1 MSFRSAVCHLTVLIH
16 DLLSLWI
23 VRWQE
28 AQVGLGN
35 ALRWSATGKEH
46 SSLWWHGMRS
56 AQTTFNQSF
65 LSVWPSHNCLSL
77 KPTCLMSNTVKRFS
91 KGEFAPCQVKN
102 VLRWRAKLF
111 PCVWAF
117 RFWRY
122 KVYFNWWTSSLRL
135 NCFKQRKRWRNLPS
149 MTSRYGFI
157 ICFNGLSS
165 SVLKHLL
172 WLDLICVHGA

>member
-1 MSFRSAVCHLTVLIH
+1 MIFFPSELSGDRRLKWDWEMHCDGVLQARSIH
-16 DLLSLWI
+16 HF
-23 VRWQE
+23 
-28 AQVGLGN
+28 GG
-35 ALRWSATGKEH
+35 TGWGQHKP
-46 SSLWWHGMRS
+46 RS
-56 AQTTFNQSF
+56 TSHF
-65 LSVWPSHNCLSL
+65 LVSCPSHNCLSL